1 MRNKKFLQKVEDI
14 FNLMYC
20 TPKKLYELKNLI
32 NETTQNMFTDVF
44 KRLEEE
50 KSEITNC
57 LNNQRKLLLDNRI
70 DSSEYQKEHIKLL
83 REHKIE

>member
-1 MRNKKFLQKVEDI
+1 
-14 FNLMYC
+14 MYC

>member
-14 FNLMYC
+14 FNLMC
-20 TPKKLYELKNLI
+20 CKPKKLYELKNLI

-70 DSSEYQKEHIKLL
+70 DSSEYKKEHAKLFK
-83 REHKIE
+83 RANIE